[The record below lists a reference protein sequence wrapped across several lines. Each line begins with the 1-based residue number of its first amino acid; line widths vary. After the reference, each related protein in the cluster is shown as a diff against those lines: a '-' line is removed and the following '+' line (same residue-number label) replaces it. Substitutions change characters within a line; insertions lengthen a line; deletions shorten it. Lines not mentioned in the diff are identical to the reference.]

1 MRPWR
6 EVLKATGIVM
16 LALSSFW
23 SESSFG
29 RYCSL
34 GKSYSIR
41 SGEPLSSFRELS
53 TPAAS
58 ISRICARFVIMK
70 LASSAP
76 TRFGSREVWLWLD
89 RCSIRLNSG
98 RWT

>member
-34 GKSYSIR
+34 GKSSSVR
-41 SGEPLSSFRELS
+41 SREPLSSFRELS
-53 TPAAS
+53 PRRLD
-58 ISRICARFVIMK
+58 ISNLCAFRHYEIGIEC
-70 LASSAP
+70 P
-76 TRFGSREVWLWLD
+76 NRFGSREVWLWLTGVVLD
-89 RCSIRLNSG
+89 
-98 RWT
+98 